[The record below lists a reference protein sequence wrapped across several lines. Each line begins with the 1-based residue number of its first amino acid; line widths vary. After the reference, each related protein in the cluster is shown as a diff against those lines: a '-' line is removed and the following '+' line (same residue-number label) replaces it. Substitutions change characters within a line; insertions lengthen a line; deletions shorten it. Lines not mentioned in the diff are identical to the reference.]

1 MALPRRPI
9 LIAVGSIVV
18 LIILIVLSI
27 PLFLNAD
34 SFRARIE
41 TALTNSLGRK
51 VTLGKLNLSVL
62 SGSLVAEDAA
72 IADDPSFSSQPFLH
86 ASSLKINVDLLPLI
100 MNHQLHINGFD
111 LDAPSITLIRAAN
124 GTWNYSTIGGAQQKT
139 SANQQSSTLIPNLTV
154 GHISITNGKMT
165 VATQSSPGAPA
176 IQPHTYDQL
185 NLNVTNFAF
194 DKSFPFTASAHV
206 PGDGN
211 ISLNG
216 NAGPVDQHDA
226 SLTPFTVQGTLKH
239 IDLASSG
246 VVPPDTGISG
256 LADVD
261 LKAVSN
267 GQTLNAD
274 VTATAQNLQLA
285 KNGSPSPK
293 PVNVQLTVAQNV
305 KALTGQIQKGTITIG
320 KAVINL
326 AGTYQTSGATT
337 ALNAQINGQSMP
349 IDELEAFLPSVGV
362 HLPSGSHL
370 QGGTLT
376 TTLAVTGSTDAPIL
390 NGPVRVDNTNLA
402 GFDLNS
408 KLGPITKLT
417 GAKPGSATAIRSFST
432 NVHVEG
438 GNIRT
443 DNLALDVPSLGT
455 ASGAGT
461 VSATGALNYNI
472 VVKPTLFSGSSQ
484 PATSGGIAG
493 QLLGAANVGGIGGVA
508 GSALK
513 NGVPVAIGG
522 TTSNPTFSP
531 NMNGLLRSGA
541 NSAIQSLTK
550 PSTTNNNPLSNALGG
565 LFGKHK

>member
-9 LIAVGSIVV
+9 LIAIGSIIV
-18 LIILIVLSI
+18 LIILAILSV

-51 VTLGKLNLSVL
+51 VTLGKLNLSIL
-62 SGSLVAEDAA
+62 SGSLEAQDAT
-72 IADDPSFSSQPFLH
+72 IADDPAFSSQPFLH
-86 ASSLKINVDLLPLI
+86 ASSLKINVDVIPLVFH
-100 MNHQLHINGFD
+100 HQLHIEGFD
-111 LDAPSITLIRAAN
+111 LDSPGITLIRAAN
-124 GTWNYSTIGGAQQKT
+124 GTWNYSTIGGAQQST
-139 SANQQSSTLIPNLTV
+139 SANQQSSSLIPNLTV
-154 GHISITNGKMT
+154 GHIAITNGKMT
-165 VATQSSPGAPA
+165 VDTQSSPGAPA
-176 IQPHTYDQL
+176 IPPHTYDQL
-185 NLNVTNFAF
+185 NLKVTNFAF

-216 NAGPVDQHDA
+216 NAGPVDPRDA
-226 SLTPFTVQGTLKH
+226 SVTPFTVQGTLKH

-261 LKAVSN
+261 LKANSN
-267 GQTLNAD
+267 GQILNAD

-305 KALTGQIQKGTITIG
+305 RALTGQIQKGTITIG
-320 KAVINL
+320 KAVVNI
-326 AGTYQTSGATT
+326 AGTYQTSGSTT
-337 ALNAQINGQSMP
+337 ALNIQINGQSMP
-349 IDELEAFLPSVGV
+349 IDELQAFLPSVGV

-376 TTLAVTGSTDAPIL
+376 TTLAVTGSTAAPFL
-390 NGPVRVDNTNLA
+390 NGPVRVDNTSLA

-417 GAKPGSATAIRSFST
+417 GAKSGSATSIRSFST
-432 NVHVEG
+432 NIHVEG

-443 DNLALDVPSLGT
+443 DNLTLDVPSLGT

-484 PATSGGIAG
+484 PASGGGIAG

-508 GSALK
+508 GNALK

-531 NMNGLLRSGA
+531 NMNNLLRNGA
-541 NSAIQSLTK
+541 GNAIQSLTK
-550 PSTTNNNPLSNALGG
+550 PSTTNSPLSNALGG